1 MIRNMK
7 IVMLEKLES
16 RYSREQ
22 MKVLKICTLLDVRFK
37 NDEYV
42 INDYDLLTDQ
52 VKKLDAE
59 QRQHENQISQQEN
72 QVSQNENLVTVGQE
86 VNTRRTK
93 KKRLIF
99 QYEDDVVPQETG
111 DELYDNAVYIEVGH
125 YQKITMT
132 GEEKEKTDVLTW
144 WRNNRKLFPKLFKL
158 VKVYLHIPATSVP
171 SERIFSL
178 AGYIV
183 RSRRSK
189 ILAANVDKHIF
200 LKKNEEHIPNKTTV
214 L

>member
-178 AGYIV
+178 AGYMLSSSIGHLLFG
-183 RSRRSK
+183 SK
-189 ILAANVDKHIF
+189 GNAYKENSIF
-200 LKKNEEHIPNKTTV
+200 GLSV
-214 L
+214 